1 MVQIKGAQVFQGGDL
16 DGQIKWSLTNAN
28 GDIIRSNGTN
38 TGQSNYSSNQGG
50 GPPFDYGVVDLA
62 IEILGLRTT

>member
-1 MVQIKGAQVFQGGDL
+1 MQIKGAQVFQGGDL

-38 TGQSNYSSNQGG
+38 TGQSNYSS
-50 GPPFDYGVVDLA
+50 LSL
-62 IEILGLRTT
+62 IHI